1 MPPPNRDP
9 YGMSFEDRG
18 PTNPRPTMDTRPV
31 VDDPGT
37 GYMSQP
43 VFESVKGITDT
54 NPYGREGFFSRVFGI
69 DPSKIDYT
77 NTLGTQGIA
86 NVRNLAYDQFMNP
99 LDSRGQ
105 VRGMLDEGSLTR
117 FGPVTR
123 DPNRRPDRGIASMLP
138 IVGPMLRF
146 ADRGSELSVPG
157 AQFPTEAGPSY
168 VPATS
173 ARVNQRPSGSIF
185 IERVDEPAFPEVVNP
200 NLYDGSDLATPID
213 TILSIIDRQG
223 TARSEVPITAA
234 EVPVTAAD
242 EKLTPSAAAPSYAN
256 LSGMLLSRA
265 LPDGYAGV
273 TEVDPRLSNDE
284 VRFEDLINP
293 DRDRMLALEPVGA
306 GLYNT
311 PNEALLP
318 QTFLEF
324 GGVPSIDDM
333 IRFPTGTQL

>member
-185 IERVDEPAFPEVVNP
+185 IKRVDEPAFPEVVNP
-200 NLYDGSDLATPID
+200 NLYDGSDLATPATPID
-213 TILSIIDRQG
+213 TILSNISRPEIP
-223 TARSEVPITAA
+223 VTAA
-234 EVPVTAAD
+234 EVTGDYIP
-242 EKLTPSAAAPSYAN
+242 LTPDNPFFFAN
-256 LSGMLLSRA
+256 QPTGNMVPEDMNR
-265 LPDGYAGV
+265 
-273 TEVDPRLSNDE
+273 RFQNE
-284 VRFEDLINP
+284 VRFADLVNP

-306 GLYNT
+306 GLYST
-311 PNEALLP
+311 PDEALLP